1 MMLKIKNLS
10 FSYGDMPVLW
20 DINLEVQQGEI
31 VTIVGSNGAGK
42 STILKNISGL
52 AENAATGQVEF
63 LGQDITKIP
72 THERVKRGVIH
83 VPEGRRIFPEMTVLE
98 NLNMGTYIAG
108 KKDRQQKIDHAMGLF
123 PKLKE
128 RSEQMGGTLSGGEQ
142 QMLAI
147 ARGLVAQPKI
157 LMLDEPSLGLS
168 PLMVKNIFHLI
179 KEINR
184 QGVTILL
191 VEQNVNQSLKIS
203 NRAYVLEI
211 GRITLQGTAQELLGS
226 AHVRKAFLGL

>member
-1 MMLKIKNLS
+1 MLKIKNLS

-98 NLNMGTYIAG
+98 NLNMGPYIAG

-179 KEINR
+179 REINR

>member
-1 MMLKIKNLS
+1 
-10 FSYGDMPVLW
+10 
-20 DINLEVQQGEI
+20 
-31 VTIVGSNGAGK
+31 
-42 STILKNISGL
+42 
-52 AENAATGQVEF
+52 
-63 LGQDITKIP
+63 
-72 THERVKRGVIH
+72 
-83 VPEGRRIFPEMTVLE
+83 MTVLE

>member
-1 MMLKIKNLS
+1 MLKIKNLS

-20 DINLEVQQGEI
+20 DINLEVQEGEI

-52 AENAATGQVEF
+52 AEQASAGHVEF
-63 LGQDITKIP
+63 LGEDITKLP

-108 KKDRQQKIDHAMGLF
+108 KKDRQEKINHALGLF

-128 RSEQMGGTLSGGEQ
+128 RVEQMGGTLSGGEQ

-147 ARGLVAQPKI
+147 ARGLVAKPKI

-179 KEINR
+179 KEINS

>member
-1 MMLKIKNLS
+1 MLKVKNLS

-20 DINLEVQQGEI
+20 DINLEVQTGEI

-52 AENAATGQVEF
+52 VEKATAGEVEF
-63 LGQDITKIP
+63 LGEKISHLP
-72 THERVKRGVIH
+72 THERVKRGLIH
-83 VPEGRRIFPEMTVLE
+83 VPEGRRIFPEMTTLE
-98 NLNMGTYIAG
+98 NLAMGTYTAG
-108 KKDRQQKIDHAMGLF
+108 KKGRAEKIEHALTLF
-123 PKLKE
+123 PKLRE
-128 RSEQMGGTLSGGEQ
+128 RQDQLGGTMSGGEQ

-179 KEINR
+179 QEINR

-203 NRAYVLEI
+203 HRAYVLEI
-211 GRITLQGTAQELLGS
+211 GRLTLQGAASEVLGNP
-226 AHVRKAFLGL
+226 HVRKAFLGL

>member
-1 MMLKIKNLS
+1 MLKIKNLS